1 MTRYGKIAEEELTAL
16 PNRYTGLLID
26 HYVIMP
32 NHIHLLFHLQ
42 TAGASP
48 RPTVSSILCTY
59 KSLTTRRCKI
69 AGYRATK
76 LFQTSFYDHIIRD
89 ETDYLSKAAYITENP
104 EKWLEDPYHNT

>member
-76 LFQTSFYDHIIRD
+76 LFYDHIIRD

>member
-1 MTRYGKIAEEELTAL
+1 MDL
-16 PNRYTGLLID
+16 PVRRHPRLPSHDYTDGWYFITICTDERKNLL
-26 HYVIMP
+26 
-32 NHIHLLFHLQ
+32 
-42 TAGASP
+42 SP

-104 EKWLEDPYHNT
+104 EKWLEDSYHNT